1 MGTEGKDIYKDLPS
15 VPYMGQIPEA
25 VDYFQKDRKASS
37 KTLKTIDRKA
47 SSKKT
52 FLREVKAMKE
62 LTPNEYFNF
71 VSENYEEI
79 RNALEDYGFSWDKVS
94 AHLFTLTGIYV
105 FPNVLEFCYVR
116 VSKKR
121 WQRMVRDWWKRR
133 FNFLSRFRK

>member
-1 MGTEGKDIYKDLPS
+1 MGTEGKDIYKDLPY
-15 VPYMGQIPEA
+15 VPYIGQMPEA
-25 VDYFQKDRKASS
+25 VDNFQRDRRASS
-37 KTLKTIDRKA
+37 KTLKAIDRKA

-62 LTPNEYFNF
+62 LTPDEYFNF
-71 VSENYEEI
+71 VSEYYEEI
-79 RNALEDYGFSWDKVS
+79 RNAREDYGFSWDKVS

-105 FPNVLEFCYVR
+105 FPSVLEFCYVR

-121 WQRMVRDWWKRR
+121 RLRMVRDWWKRR